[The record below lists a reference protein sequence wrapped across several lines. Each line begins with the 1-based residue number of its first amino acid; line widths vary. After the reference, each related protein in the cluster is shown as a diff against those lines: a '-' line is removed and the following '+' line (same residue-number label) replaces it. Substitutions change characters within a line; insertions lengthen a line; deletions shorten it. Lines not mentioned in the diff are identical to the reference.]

1 MGFFNFGLVDLVDI
15 LLTAYIL
22 YFVYQK
28 FKGSTAMNI
37 IVGVIIIYI
46 IWMVVR
52 ALDMSLISAI
62 MNNVASVG
70 LFALVVVFHPQIRK
84 FLLDLGNKSSLS
96 NLLSIERIFHKVI
109 KQPADQLNISDIVKA
124 CDSFAKR
131 KVGALIVLPSHSDL
145 SSIIETGERLDCNV
159 SARILDAIFFKN
171 APLHDGAV
179 IIVKGRIVAA
189 KCVLPVSA
197 NMELPKKIGLRH
209 RSGIGMS
216 EVSDS
221 LVIIVSEERGEIS
234 YSEYGGIV
242 VDITPE
248 QLSDK
253 LKERFAVNEADI
265 NMIGNGPIVNI
276 LGFLKK
282 ESV

>member
-1 MGFFNFGLVDLVDI
+1 MGFFNFGFVDLIDI

-22 YFVYQK
+22 YFVYKK
-28 FKGSTAMNI
+28 FKRSTAMNI
-37 IVGVIIIYI
+37 IVGVFIIYI

-52 ALDMSLISAI
+52 ALNMSLISTI

-70 LFALVVVFHPQIRK
+70 LLALVVVFHPEIRK

-96 NLLSIERIFHKVI
+96 KFFSIERIFHKVI
-109 KQPADQLNISDIVKA
+109 KQSAEELNISEIVKA
-124 CDSFAKR
+124 CDSFAQH

-145 SSIIETGERLDCNV
+145 TAIIETGERLDCNI

-189 KCVLPVSA
+189 KCVLPVSS
-197 NMELPKKIGLRH
+197 NMDLPKKIGLRH

-221 LVIIVSEERGEIS
+221 LVVIVSEERGEIS

-242 VDITPE
+242 TGITPE

-253 LKERFAVNEADI
+253 LKERFAVSDADES
-265 NMIGNGPIVNI
+265 MIANGGVRGI
-276 LGFLKK
+276 LRLLRR
-282 ESV
+282 

>member
-1 MGFFNFGLVDLVDI
+1 
-15 LLTAYIL
+15 
-22 YFVYQK
+22 
-28 FKGSTAMNI
+28 MNI

-276 LGFLKK
+276 LGFLKR

>member
-1 MGFFNFGLVDLVDI
+1 MGFYNFGLVDLIDI

-22 YFVYQK
+22 YFVYKK

-37 IVGVIIIYI
+37 ILGVFIIYL

-52 ALDMSLISAI
+52 ALNMSLLSAI

-70 LFALVVVFHPQIRK
+70 LFALVVVFHPEIRK
-84 FLLDLGNKSSLS
+84 FLLDISLKSTLS
-96 NLLSIERIFHKVI
+96 KIFSIERIFHKVM
-109 KQPADQLNISDIVKA
+109 KQSAEQLNIHEIVKA
-124 CDSFAKR
+124 CDSFAQH

-145 SSIIETGERLDCNV
+145 TSIIETGERLDCNV

-189 KCVLPVSA
+189 KCVLPVSG
-197 NMELPKKIGLRH
+197 NMDLPKKIGLRH

-221 LVIIVSEERGEIS
+221 LVVIVSEERGEIS

-242 VDITPE
+242 TGITPE

-253 LKERFAVNEADI
+253 LKERFAIADVDVGLI
-265 NMIGNGPIVNI
+265 AHSKVKGV
-276 LGFLKK
+276 LGI
-282 ESV
+282 

>member
-1 MGFFNFGLVDLVDI
+1 MGIFNFGFVDLVDI
-15 LLTAYIL
+15 LLTAYII

-28 FKGSTAMNI
+28 FKGSTAMNLI
-37 IVGVIIIYI
+37 FGVFIIYI
-46 IWMVVR
+46 VWMVVR
-52 ALDMSLISAI
+52 ALNMSLISSI

-70 LFALVVVFHPQIRK
+70 LLALVVVFHPEIRK
-84 FLLDLGNKSSLS
+84 FLLELGNKSTLS
-96 NLLSIERIFHKVI
+96 KIFSIERIFHKVI
-109 KQPADQLNISDIVKA
+109 KQPADQLNIHEIVKA
-124 CDSFAKR
+124 CASFAKH

-145 SSIIETGERLDCNV
+145 TSIMETGERLDCNV

-179 IIVKGRIVAA
+179 IITKGRITAA

-197 NMELPKKIGLRH
+197 NMDLPKKIGLRH
-209 RSGIGMS
+209 RSGIGVS

-242 VDITPE
+242 TGITPE

-253 LKERFAVNEADI
+253 LKERFAVVDSGVGLLA
-265 NMIGNGPIVNI
+265 GGGVRSA
-276 LGFLKK
+276 LGF
-282 ESV
+282 

>member
-1 MGFFNFGLVDLVDI
+1 MGIFNFGFVDLVDI
-15 LLTAYIL
+15 LLTAYII

-28 FKGSTAMNI
+28 FKGSTAMNLI
-37 IVGVIIIYI
+37 FGVFIIYI
-46 IWMVVR
+46 VWMVVR
-52 ALDMSLISAI
+52 ALNMSLISSI

-70 LFALVVVFHPQIRK
+70 LLALVVVFHPEIRK
-84 FLLDLGNKSSLS
+84 FLLELGNKSTLS
-96 NLLSIERIFHKVI
+96 KIFSIERIFHKVI
-109 KQPADQLNISDIVKA
+109 KQPADQLNIHEIVKA
-124 CDSFAKR
+124 CASFAKH
-131 KVGALIVLPSHSDL
+131 KVGALIVLPSHPDL
-145 SSIIETGERLDCNV
+145 TSIMETGERLDCNV

-179 IIVKGRIVAA
+179 IITKGRITAA

-197 NMELPKKIGLRH
+197 NMDLPKKIGLRH
-209 RSGIGMS
+209 RSGIGVS

-242 VDITPE
+242 TGITPE

-253 LKERFAVNEADI
+253 LKERFAVVDSGVGLLA
-265 NMIGNGPIVNI
+265 GGGVRSA
-276 LGFLKK
+276 LGF
-282 ESV
+282 

>member
-1 MGFFNFGLVDLVDI
+1 MGFFNFGFVDLIDI

-37 IVGVIIIYI
+37 IFGVFIIYI

-52 ALDMSLISAI
+52 ALNMSLISTI

-70 LFALVVVFHPQIRK
+70 LLALVVVFHPEIRK

-96 NLLSIERIFHKVI
+96 KFFSIERIFHKVI
-109 KQPADQLNISDIVKA
+109 KQQGDGQLNISEIVKA
-124 CDSFAKR
+124 CASFAEH

-145 SSIIETGERLDCNV
+145 TSIIETGERLDCNV

-197 NMELPKKIGLRH
+197 NMDLPKKIGLRH

-221 LVIIVSEERGEIS
+221 LVVIVSEERGEIS

-242 VDITPE
+242 TGITPE

-253 LKERFAVNEADI
+253 LKERFAVSDADVS
-265 NMIGNGPIVNI
+265 MIANGGVRG
-276 LGFLKK
+276 LFRLLRR
-282 ESV
+282 